1 MAWMNDATGMRRPGP
16 GPGCVQDAPR
26 NSVHVARWQ
35 HVLQRKLAKSS
46 SVMWEQHNKVM
57 SILGN
62 AKRVNFWYAILWAR
76 PREGGR
82 AEESG
87 WGKLHNWFLKDL
99 GRKLEIG
106 TIGERLLS
114 FVFIKECGRHRAE
127 EGERVWGGRELGE
140 GVKGEECCIPTG
152 ALKAAWNSKGCTQM
166 KLIFT
171 SIQWLPRY
179 LAHPHTHTH
188 KHLHS

>member
-26 NSVHVARWQ
+26 NSVHVARRQ
-35 HVLQRKLAKSS
+35 HVLLRKLVESS
-46 SVMWEQHNKVM
+46 SVMWQQHNKVI

-76 PREGGR
+76 PREGGGR
-82 AEESG
+82 V
-87 WGKLHNWFLKDL
+87 KLHNWFLKDF

-127 EGERVWGGRELGE
+127 EEDSDSGGGRRLGE
-140 GVKGEECCIPTG
+140 GVKREECCIPTG

-179 LAHPHTHTH
+179 SAHPRTH
-188 KHLHS
+188 